1 MSVNRRMLSSLAAV
15 VLAVQTAAAA
25 GPETLPRYK
34 FIPGQELTF
43 TAKSSFKSGEGDKAS
58 TRETNNDWTV
68 WVVRANPDGSFR
80 LVIREKMTM
89 IQNYDGKKNEN
100 TMPASYVY
108 ADVFPDG
115 RVLPNPSIQ
124 YRGHPGRLFPPLP
137 PDTAKAKSG
146 WDAPQPMDVRV
157 VCKPIESTNGLSFD
171 AVTESAFDRIYLMS
185 TSAKHTFDPE
195 RGLVAKA
202 ETSSKQGWGI
212 PGAGTG
218 TIELTDVK
226 IADTAMVKQFAT
238 DIERYFAATTE
249 YEKQSDEATKAKPE
263 AAKEMLEKAL
273 AGLKDAAAAV
283 TQPDLK
289 TDLEEQ
295 VKRHDGSV
303 KYRLDEAE
311 RRAKVLGQP
320 ASEFET
326 TDIDGKKI
334 KLTDL
339 RGQVV
344 VLDFW
349 YRGCGWC
356 IRAMPQMNQ
365 LAADFAGQ
373 PVYICGMN
381 TDQKEEDARFVIDKM
396 PIKYPTL
403 KGEGLP
409 QKFGVQGFPTLI
421 IIDQQGKVHDIH
433 VGYSPNLREE
443 VGKVIRELL
452 AKK

>member
-1 MSVNRRMLSSLAAV
+1 MISVAAML
-15 VLAVQTAAAA
+15 VLSGSAAARA
-25 GPETLPRYK
+25 ETLPRYK
-34 FIPGQELTF
+34 FVPGQELTF
-43 TAKSSFKSGEGDKAS
+43 TAQSVFKSGEGEKANTRDTS
-58 TRETNNDWTV
+58 TESTV

-80 LVIREKMTM
+80 LVIREQTTMTSTY
-89 IQNYDGKKNEN
+89 NGKKNEN
-100 TMPASYVY
+100 KMPANYVY
-108 ADVFPDG
+108 ADMFPDG
-115 RVLPNPSIQ
+115 RVVMNPSIR
-124 YRGHPGRLFPPLP
+124 YRGYPSRLFPPLP
-137 PDTAKAKSG
+137 PDAAKMKAG
-146 WDAPQPMDVRV
+146 WEAPEPMDVRV
-157 VCKPIESTNGLSFD
+157 VCKPIASKAGFTFD
-171 AVTESAFDRIYLMS
+171 AVTESPFDRIYLS
-185 TSAKHTFDPE
+185 SSSVGYTFDPT
-195 RGLVAKA
+195 RGFVTNAV
-202 ETSSKQGWGI
+202 TYSKQGWGI
-212 PGAGTG
+212 VGAGTG
-218 TIELTDVK
+218 TIELKETK
-226 IADTAMVKQFAT
+226 NADAAMVKQFST
-238 DIERYFAATTE
+238 DIERYFT
-249 YEKQSDEATKAKPE
+249 ATKAYEDQTEAATKGKPE

-273 AGLKDAAAAV
+273 TVLKDAAGTITLA
-283 TQPDLK
+283 DLK

-295 VKRHDGSV
+295 I
-303 KYRLDEAE
+303 DEAE

-320 ASEFET
+320 ANEFET

-373 PVYICGMN
+373 PVTIFGMN
-381 TDQKEEDARFVIDKM
+381 TDQKEEDARFVIEKM
-396 PIKYPTL
+396 PIKYATL

-433 VGYSPNLREE
+433 VGYSPTLRED

>member
-1 MSVNRRMLSSLAAV
+1 MSGLAAMMV
-15 VLAVQTAAAA
+15 ICAPGVARAADA
-25 GPETLPRYK
+25 LPRYK
-34 FIPGQELTF
+34 FQPGQELTF
-43 TAKSSFKSGEGDKAS
+43 TAKSSFKSGEGEKAN

-80 LVIREKMTM
+80 LVIREQSTM
-89 IQNYDGKKNEN
+89 ISTYDGKKNEN
-100 TMPASYVY
+100 KMPASFVY

-137 PDTAKAKSG
+137 PDAAKAKSG

-157 VCKPIESTNGLSFD
+157 VCKPTESTNGFMFD

-185 TSAKHTFDPE
+185 MSAKHSFDPA
-195 RGLVAKA
+195 RGLVTKA
-202 ETSSKQGWGI
+202 ETASKQGWGI
-212 PGAGTG
+212 PGAGSG
-218 TIELTDVK
+218 TVELTNVK
-226 IADTAMVKQFAT
+226 SADPDMIKQFAT
-238 DIERYFAATTE
+238 DVERYFAASTA
-249 YEKQSDEATKAKPE
+249 YEEQSDAATKAKPE
-263 AAKEMLEKAL
+263 AAKEKLEKAL
-273 AGLKDAAAAV
+273 GVLKDAAGTI
-283 TQPDLK
+283 TQADLK
-289 TDLEEQ
+289 SQLEDQ
-295 VKRHDGSV
+295 IKQHDNML
-303 KYRLDEAE
+303 KYRIDEAE

-320 ASEFET
+320 AEEFET

>member
-1 MSVNRRMLSSLAAV
+1 MSRRKIMSVAAIL
-15 VLAVQTAAAA
+15 VLCGSAAARA
-25 GPETLPRYK
+25 ETLPRYK
-34 FIPGQELTF
+34 FVPGQELTYS
-43 TAKSSFKSGEGDKAS
+43 AQSSFKSGEGEKAN
-58 TRETNNDWTV
+58 TRETNTDWSV

-80 LVIREKMTM
+80 LVIREQMTM
-89 IQNYDGKKNEN
+89 TSNYDGKKNEN
-100 TMPASYVY
+100 KMPANYVY
-108 ADVFPDG
+108 ADMFPDG
-115 RVLPNPSIQ
+115 RVVMNPSIRF
-124 YRGHPGRLFPPLP
+124 RGYPSRLFPPLP
-137 PDTAKAKSG
+137 PDATKMKAG
-146 WDAPQPMDVRV
+146 WDAPEPMDVRV
-157 VCKPIESTNGLSFD
+157 VCKPIDSPSGFAFD
-171 AVTESAFDRIYLMS
+171 AVTQSAFDRIYLMS
-185 TSAKHTFDPE
+185 MSAKYTFDPA
-195 RGLVAKA
+195 RGLVTKG
-202 ETSSKQGWGI
+202 ETASKQGWGI
-212 PGAGTG
+212 VGSGTG
-218 TIELTDVK
+218 TIELKETK
-226 IADTAMVKQFAT
+226 TADAAMVKQFST
-238 DIERYFAATTE
+238 DIERYFAATKAYEDQTE
-249 YEKQSDEATKAKPE
+249 AATKGKPE

-273 AGLKDAAAAV
+273 TVLKDAAGTV
-283 TQPDLK
+283 TLADLK
-289 TDLEEQ
+289 TDLDDQ
-295 VKRHDGSV
+295 IKRHDQMV
-303 KYRLDEAE
+303 KYQIEEAE

-373 PVYICGMN
+373 PVAIFGMN
-381 TDQKEEDARFVIDKM
+381 TDPKEEDARFVIEKM
-396 PIKYPTL
+396 PIKYATL

-433 VGYSPNLREE
+433 VGYSPTLRED

-452 AKK
+452 PKK